1 MVSENKQKMCFGR
14 WVALVV
20 RWSAYLNQL
29 LRLFTLW
36 WKTAMNFSNF
46 PIGYSLKIICIG
58 AIWICELLLATHK
71 RRLFLLLILISTIP
85 LQKWKKKINSHVTN
99 KSHISN
105 RVMVNKSQKRSFF
118 GVIFFTLVDK
128 VISKTTN
135 KFALESI
142 FFRSL

>member
-1 MVSENKQKMCFGR
+1 MFIPFTNTDINHSLTKM
-14 WVALVV
+14 
-20 RWSAYLNQL
+20 
-29 LRLFTLW
+29 
-36 WKTAMNFSNF
+36 
-46 PIGYSLKIICIG
+46 
-58 AIWICELLLATHK
+58 
-71 RRLFLLLILISTIP
+71 
-85 LQKWKKKINSHVTN
+85 KKKINSYVTN

>member
-14 WVALVV
+14 WVAVVV
-20 RWSAYLNQL
+20 RWSAHLNQL

-36 WKTAMNFSNF
+36 GKTAMNFSNF
-46 PIGYSLKIICIG
+46 PIEYPLKIICIG

-71 RRLFLLLILISTIP
+71 RRLFLLLTLISTIP
-85 LQKWKKKINSHVTN
+85 LQKRKKKSYVTN

-135 KFALESI
+135 KFALESV

>member
-1 MVSENKQKMCFGR
+1 M
-14 WVALVV
+14 
-20 RWSAYLNQL
+20 
-29 LRLFTLW
+29 
-36 WKTAMNFSNF
+36 
-46 PIGYSLKIICIG
+46 
-58 AIWICELLLATHK
+58 
-71 RRLFLLLILISTIP
+71 
-85 LQKWKKKINSHVTN
+85 KKKINSYVTN

>member
-14 WVALVV
+14 WVAVVV
-20 RWSAYLNQL
+20 RWSAHLNQL

-36 WKTAMNFSNF
+36 GKTAMNFSNF
-46 PIGYSLKIICIG
+46 PIGYPLKIICIG

-71 RRLFLLLILISTIP
+71 RRLFLLLTLISTIP
-85 LQKWKKKINSHVTN
+85 LQKRKKKSYVTN